1 MELTMSSKS
10 HIHFEATEM
19 ENDWMRFNID
29 ISEEVRYHHHQK
41 AEISRNPGGGLR
53 NRIKESALP
62 FEEPNKFYAQS
73 NDILQCDRKGSILE
87 HDRLKEYTK
96 SRKHFH
102 HRAYK
107 TARQRDDSPEV
118 NGNWYETPKHEFN
131 NSESA
136 YDRHYPPPPEPQRE
150 WIRERGYEPDLRP
163 GIKAQ
168 AYAYPEYAFH
178 AHEYYQNVPRQYHDP
193 RWPPQPNNDHLS
205 FAEVPPVAP
214 RISPSYRDFN
224 HYSEAPSH
232 DVFSGEYLVSRPS
245 IPVYRQPWK
254 RPKQV
259 KGTVSPECTSNYH
272 SPYHDFKKHRKI
284 YGNSDPQWAVY
295 NKDANYKEQA
305 VGGTHTEF
313 SDYDYYDTRAH
324 PPCKPS
330 PKGATKYDAYDNTS
344 YTDGKALSKQS
355 NKYYKTELDAEDEFG
370 YVPIKQF
377 DRFYNSSEAMP
388 AQYDSVNYQQRNAS
402 PTKEKTHAKRGQ
414 DSPFL
419 KEDIPH
425 RKPYYAEKKK
435 HPFGRETSSQQYHS
449 FANIPQPLKYPRDYT
464 SNIKKSKNKTSHI
477 PKGAVEHVKSKYNVD
492 GSEIPRKII
501 KYHRTDVHLSPVEI
515 PYRRRQRIPH
525 TNKSAPKSLDAV
537 CDTLLSTSA
546 SDITVSK
553 GSNHSLDHHSH
564 AFNKYNKED
573 GRHPDGKALKDGTSG
588 LVKKSKVCLNRSK
601 LFKSKSLL
609 LKGYKPVNCFNFSS
623 MGCGMS
629 TKNERQPRQ
638 ERSYSGAEQNCSRI
652 NNECRYPTMYRGQ
665 GQENQHESDGRK
677 YHEYS
682 MFNVHNTSERSRANT
697 AQKPV
702 KCGAYDYN
710 PDECSVCDRYL
721 RSSDNCSANSVD
733 NCSENF
739 SDSSSDNCGNN
750 CSDYSSNNCSDDYS
764 NNCRDSYSDKSN
776 HFGNSCNYND
786 NEFKEVFDPVQP
798 SQINIC
804 LTIRTADAS
813 LAEPPRVTSS
823 ETKCHGKST
832 AACTMKSQPT
842 QTCRKCHTGCATPS
856 HWDTPR
862 SSCGENLFKNV
873 RIQRPRTCGSR
884 NQSKHFPDKCHRK
897 EAPIRTATMNRT
909 VHPCNMEG
917 KMSRPSLQRRHG
929 RSSCDV
935 SADKKQ
941 PLRPTIRPC
950 NQVHTRSK
958 QKRVVL
964 NTNCVSQ
971 GTLVESDKSESKR
984 ARPRARS
991 SIDHRHPK
999 SCNTTPA
1006 NGSCSGRNTRPYCT
1020 AKSVHKNST
1029 TSLSSCSS
1037 RKSSS
1042 SCGKKPNKKPAE
1054 HVCPPN
1060 PVLGDNTCPVGP
1072 QSEYSG
1078 NFTFLTSCNATGPIE
1093 RGDLCCPKL
1102 VAEWDQD
1109 GCRCKTAIEDLKQEL
1124 LQNLRTEKQLDAQTR
1139 DHPHTPHMMFLP
1151 CVPDAPCQPIACP
1164 FACWSP
1170 EPVVSWPPC
1179 RMPQAPCSF

>member
-41 AEISRNPGGGLR
+41 AEISRNPGGGLG
-53 NRIKESALP
+53 NRLKESAKS

-73 NDILQCDRKGSILE
+73 HDILQSDRKGSILKN
-87 HDRLKEYTK
+87 DRHREYTK

-168 AYAYPEYAFH
+168 AYAYPEYAYH
-178 AHEYYQNVPRQYHDP
+178 VHEYYQNVPRQYHEP
-193 RWPPQPNNDHLS
+193 RCRPQPNNDHLS

-214 RISPSYRDFN
+214 LISPSYRDFN
-224 HYSEAPSH
+224 HYSEAPSQ

-245 IPVYRQPWK
+245 IPIYRQPWE
-254 RPKQV
+254 RQKQI
-259 KGTVSPECTSNYH
+259 KGTVPPERTSTHNSPGYYYSN
-272 SPYHDFKKHRKI
+272 SYHDFKKYRKLN
-284 YGNSDPQWAVY
+284 GNS
-295 NKDANYKEQA
+295 NYKDQA
-305 VGGTHTEF
+305 EGGTPREF
-313 SDYDYYDTRAH
+313 SDYDYYDARAH
-324 PPCKPS
+324 PPSKPS
-330 PKGATKYDAYDNTS
+330 SKGATKNY
-344 YTDGKALSKQS
+344 KASTKS
-355 NKYYKTELDAEDEFG
+355 DKYNKAEADPKDEFG
-370 YVPIKQF
+370 CVHV
-377 DRFYNSSEAMP
+377 NSSEAMP
-388 AQYDSVNYQQRNAS
+388 EQYESVRYQKRNAS
-402 PTKEKTHAKRGQ
+402 PKKEKMHEERC
-414 DSPFL
+414 PFL

-425 RKPYYAEKKK
+425 RKPYYADKKK
-435 HPFGRETSSQQYHS
+435 HQIGRETSSQQYHS
-449 FANIPQPLKYPRDYT
+449 FANIPQPLKYPRDYS
-464 SNIKKSKNKTSHI
+464 SNLKKSKNKTSHI
-477 PKGAVEHVKSKYNVD
+477 PKRAVEHVKSKYNVD

-515 PYRRRQRIPH
+515 PYGRRQRIPH
-525 TNKSAPKSLDAV
+525 TNKSAPKSLDAG

-546 SDITVSK
+546 SDITVGK
-553 GSNHSLDHHSH
+553 GSNLSLDPHSH

-573 GRHPDGKALKDGTSG
+573 GRHPDGKALKDGISG

-601 LFKSKSLL
+601 LCKSKSLL
-609 LKGYKPVNCFNFSS
+609 LKGYKPVNCFKFSS
-623 MGCGMS
+623 MGCGIS

-638 ERSYSGAEQNCSRI
+638 ERSYSGAEQNCSRR

-665 GQENQHESDGRK
+665 GQENPHEADGRK

-697 AQKPV
+697 AQQPV
-702 KCGAYDYN
+702 QCGAYDYN

-750 CSDYSSNNCSDDYS
+750 CSDYSSDNCSDDYS

-776 HFGNSCNYND
+776 HFRNTCNCHD
-786 NEFKEVFDPVQP
+786 NEFKEAFDPVQP

-823 ETKCHGKST
+823 ETKCHGKNT

-862 SSCGENLFKNV
+862 SSCGENRFKNV

-884 NQSKHFPDKCHRK
+884 NQSKHFPDKYHRK

-950 NQVHTRSK
+950 IQVQARSK

-971 GTLVESDKSESKR
+971 GTLVQSDKSESKR
-984 ARPRARS
+984 ARHSAPS

-999 SCNTTPA
+999 SCNTTPS

-1029 TSLSSCSS
+1029 TSLSSS
-1037 RKSSS
+1037 
-1042 SCGKKPNKKPAE
+1042 
-1054 HVCPPN
+1054 
-1060 PVLGDNTCPVGP
+1060 
-1072 QSEYSG
+1072 
-1078 NFTFLTSCNATGPIE
+1078 
-1093 RGDLCCPKL
+1093 
-1102 VAEWDQD
+1102 
-1109 GCRCKTAIEDLKQEL
+1109 
-1124 LQNLRTEKQLDAQTR
+1124 
-1139 DHPHTPHMMFLP
+1139 
-1151 CVPDAPCQPIACP
+1151 
-1164 FACWSP
+1164 
-1170 EPVVSWPPC
+1170 
-1179 RMPQAPCSF
+1179 